1 MNFEKLILVLAFYP
15 SLVFTQ
21 TLHFYFERGK
31 FTNPH
36 HGKQLDSL
44 LRTGVKVI
52 KIEAYA
58 DFIGDSAKNERLSEK
73 RAKTFLTRI
82 KIKQDQIPQLLT
94 YGERFSTQTQ
104 DTIQGQPE
112 YRKVS
117 ITYTHPG
124 DLKQTELK
132 IVDHKIELPF
142 LEFVPGSHRV
152 MAQSQPVLQQAAA
165 LLKSHPK
172 LKIRIEGHIC
182 CLDATES
189 DGYDYDTGEWNL
201 SLNRAKTVYDYFCA
215 AGISKLRMSYKGFGA
230 QVPKIK
236 PELTEE
242 DKQRNRRVE
251 LQIID

>member
-82 KIKQDQIPQLLT
+82 KIKQDLDSAT
-94 YGERFSTQTQ
+94 
-104 DTIQGQPE
+104 
-112 YRKVS
+112 
-117 ITYTHPG
+117 TH
-124 DLKQTELK
+124 
-132 IVDHKIELPF
+132 
-142 LEFVPGSHRV
+142 
-152 MAQSQPVLQQAAA
+152 
-165 LLKSHPK
+165 
-172 LKIRIEGHIC
+172 
-182 CLDATES
+182 
-189 DGYDYDTGEWNL
+189 
-201 SLNRAKTVYDYFCA
+201 
-215 AGISKLRMSYKGFGA
+215 LR
-230 QVPKIK
+230 
-236 PELTEE
+236 
-242 DKQRNRRVE
+242 
-251 LQIID
+251 